1 MWTVAIHYAHSRI
14 LSLYVAHIILR
25 GRRCLDTAEARV
37 DAPMRQC
44 VFAGSNH
51 TRGVKEENEQKE
63 RQAYRCA
70 NLLIKEGDVSR
81 NVCYPSFFTIR

>member
-1 MWTVAIHYAHSRI
+1 MWTVAMHYAHSRI
-14 LSLYVAHIILR
+14 LSLYVAHIILC

-44 VFAGSNH
+44 VFAGANH

-63 RQAYRCA
+63 RQAYRYA

>member
-1 MWTVAIHYAHSRI
+1 MHYTHSRI
-14 LSLYVAHIILR
+14 LSLYVAHIILC

-44 VFAGSNH
+44 VFAGANH

-63 RQAYRCA
+63 RQAYRYA